1 LPIPS
6 CDVPEGCAFRVT
18 CLVDNTAE
26 LSSGLWAEHG
36 SAYLVETADA
46 KVLFDTG
53 QSGEVLAHNLTV
65 LDKDLTDLSSIVL
78 SHGHYDHTGGLE
90 RVLSMCE
97 GAEFVAHPAVFDD
110 RIARDESGGEEFV
123 GMPFSCQSLA
133 SRCHLRLT
141 ADPFEVAP
149 GIFTTGQV
157 PRGAGPE
164 PRDPRLQVRDGDRTV
179 IDPLLDDLS
188 LILDTGSGLVVL
200 LGCCHAGLIN
210 TLEHITTNFAG
221 EVLATIGGTH
231 LATVESDALYQNVA
245 AMKERY
251 GVQSVFPGHCS
262 GYRGLLAFAE
272 VFGERSQPSKAGL
285 CLTF

>member
-1 LPIPS
+1 M
-6 CDVPEGCAFRVT
+6 ETGEYRVT
-18 CLVDNTAE
+18 CLVDNTAQ

-36 SAYLVETADA
+36 SAYLVETAEA

-65 LDKDLTDLSSIVL
+65 LDKDLSDLSSIVL

-97 GAEFVAHPAVFDD
+97 GAEVVAHPAVFDD
-110 RIARDESGGEEFV
+110 RIARDKSGGEKTV
-123 GMPFSCQSLA
+123 GMSLSRQSLS

-141 ADPFEVAP
+141 ADQFEVAP

-157 PRGAGPE
+157 PRDAGPE

-179 IDPLLDDLS
+179 VDPLLDDLS

-210 TLEHITTNFAG
+210 TLEHITTKFAG
-221 EVLATIGGTH
+221 EILAIVGGTH
-231 LATVESDALYQNVA
+231 LAGTEDEVLRETVSAVR
-245 AMKERY
+245 ERF
-251 GVQSVFPGHCS
+251 GVQSVYVGHCS
-262 GYRGLLAFAE
+262 GFRALLAFAD
-272 VFGERSQPSKAGL
+272 VFGERSLPCHAGL